1 MAVAIVFRLGEL
13 FCCLFYC
20 FLEGLQANQVR
31 PYESILLLL
40 LLLLQVNRIK
50 AIYQRHSVLL
60 LSLLNF

>member
-40 LLLLQVNRIK
+40 LLLQVNRIK